1 MGFNKIA
8 RFYSLLSDESAR
20 LAREGPLLLEILHR
34 YEPSPRVLDLACGT
48 GVHSRYL
55 VEQHASVVAMDIS
68 PEMLYYAKSQ
78 EQGAKVNYVV
88 ADFNSLP
95 FNEQWDFILC
105 LGNSLCLLPTHKE
118 IKSLFQ
124 QVTSILVPNGT
135 FMIQILNYNH
145 ADMKQIKT
153 LRTIKKLND
162 NETVTIAKTFIP
174 DEDVVFLSINYFV
187 KTNGL
192 YSTASEANILLKL
205 SMSELITVADEVGL
219 STQAI
224 YGDFQKNDF
233 IADTSKDLIMLFSK
247 S

>member
-8 RFYSLLSDESAR
+8 RFYPLLFDESSR

-34 YEPSPRVLDLACGT
+34 YGQLPRVLDLACGT

-55 VEQHASVVAMDIS
+55 VGQHAGVVAMDIS
-68 PEMLYYAKSQ
+68 PEMLHYSKSR
-78 EQGAKVNYVV
+78 EHKSKVNYVV
-88 ADFNSLP
+88 ADFTNLP
-95 FNEQWDFILC
+95 FKGQWDFVLC

-118 IKSLFQ
+118 IKNLFQ

-153 LRTIKKLND
+153 LRTNQKLND
-162 NETVTIAKTFIP
+162 NEIVTIAKTFLP

-192 YSTASEANILLKL
+192 YSTASEANVLLKL
-205 SMSELITVADEVGL
+205 SMPELIALADEAGL
-219 STQAI
+219 STKAV

-233 IADTSKDLIMLFSK
+233 IEDTSKDLIMLFSK
-247 S
+247 T

>member
-1 MGFNKIA
+1 
-8 RFYSLLSDESAR
+8 
-20 LAREGPLLLEILHR
+20 
-34 YEPSPRVLDLACGT
+34 
-48 GVHSRYL
+48 
-55 VEQHASVVAMDIS
+55 
-68 PEMLYYAKSQ
+68 
-78 EQGAKVNYVV
+78 
-88 ADFNSLP
+88 
-95 FNEQWDFILC
+95 
-105 LGNSLCLLPTHKE
+105 
-118 IKSLFQ
+118 
-124 QVTSILVPNGT
+124 
-135 FMIQILNYNH
+135 
-145 ADMKQIKT
+145 
-153 LRTIKKLND
+153 LND